1 MFTLKNKSAKEMID
15 ESIKHLVDQ
24 MDLESPDSDEYH
36 KIAENVKILQEAKA
50 QDKPFISGDAIFGGI
65 MTLGGIALILNFEKL
80 GVVTSKALTLLPKLK
95 L

>member
-15 ESIKHLVDQ
+15 ESIKHFVDQ
-24 MDLESPDSDEYH
+24 MDMESPDSDEYR

-65 MTLGGIALILNFEKL
+65 MTIGGIALVLYYEKL
-80 GVVTSKALTLLPKLK
+80 GVITSKAFTLLPKLK

>member
-1 MFTLKNKSAKEMID
+1 
-15 ESIKHLVDQ
+15 
-24 MDLESPDSDEYH
+24 MDMESPDSDEYR

-65 MTLGGIALILNFEKL
+65 MTIGGIALVLYYEKL
-80 GVVTSKALTLLPKLK
+80 GVITSKAFTLLPKLK

>member
-15 ESIKHLVDQ
+15 ESIKHLVEQ
-24 MDLESPDSDEYH
+24 MELESPDSDEYR
-36 KIAENVKILQEAKA
+36 KIAENIKTLQEAKA
-50 QDKPFISGDAIFGGI
+50 QDRPWISGDTIVGGLA
-65 MTLGGIALILNFEKL
+65 TFGGIALILNFEKL

>member
-24 MDLESPDSDEYH
+24 MDMESPDSDEYH
-36 KIAENVKILQEAKA
+36 KIAENIKILQEAKT
-50 QDKPFISGDAIFGGI
+50 QDRPFISGDAIFSGV

>member
-24 MDLESPDSDEYH
+24 MDMESPDSDEYR

-65 MTLGGIALILNFEKL
+65 MTVGGIALVLYYEKL
-80 GVVTSKALTLLPKLK
+80 GVITSKAV
-95 L
+95 